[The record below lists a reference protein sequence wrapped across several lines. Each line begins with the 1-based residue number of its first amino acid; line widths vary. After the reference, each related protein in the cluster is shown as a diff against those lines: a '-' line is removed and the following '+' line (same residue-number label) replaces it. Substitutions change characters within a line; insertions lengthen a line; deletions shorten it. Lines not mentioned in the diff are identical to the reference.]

1 MKQDTNQ
8 RFYLIAACMAF
19 FVPLFLNTGTS
30 VQAQNTVE
38 YSTPQ
43 FLKESMRAFARP
55 EDLVVTLDGGYLLVA
70 DTGNNE
76 IKILQPGTLKILSQF
91 ATGDLIAP
99 NSIEID
105 KSGTMLVMDNAN
117 KRLTSYTFKGVF
129 RDGSANV
136 KKVGSRSISAA
147 INVKSKFSVDQ
158 TGQRYVAN
166 SVKNQVEIFDKS
178 GTQIS
183 TYGTDSLKT
192 PMAVETVGRY
202 FWIADTGNNRILLL
216 KAPLPLKQ

>member
-1 MKQDTNQ
+1 MKQDSYQ
-8 RFYLIAACMAF
+8 RFYLISACVALLF
-19 FVPLFLNTGTS
+19 PLFLNAGTS

-38 YSTPQ
+38 SSAPQ
-43 FLKESMRAFARP
+43 LLKVSMRAFARP
-55 EDLVVTLDGGYLLVA
+55 EDLVVTSDGGYLLVA

-91 ATGDLIAP
+91 ATGDLKAP

-105 KSGTMLVMDNAN
+105 KSGTVLVVDNAN
-117 KRLTSYTFKGVF
+117 KRSTSYTFKGVF

-136 KKVGSRSISAA
+136 KKVGSRRISAEK
-147 INVKSKFSVDQ
+147 NVKSKFSVNQ

-166 SVKNQVEIFDKS
+166 SRKNQVEIFDKS

-183 TYGTDSLKT
+183 TYGTNSLKT

-216 KAPLPLKQ
+216 KAPIPLKQ